1 MSSEADI
8 EKIVAQ
14 EQGLVFERF
23 DEDIAFALVG
33 HVRDAANAAGKGI
46 AVGVY
51 LWDRTL
57 CIGTTAGASSHN
69 LTWAERKVGTV
80 RLLHKSSYRLV
91 LERGDKPRLLE
102 PSWAADPASYAIAG
116 GAFPI
121 HVKGL
126 GFVGAISTSG
136 LPERDD
142 HGFGVAA
149 VCAALG
155 RDPADWMLRPA

>member
-1 MSSEADI
+1 MSIEGDI
-8 EKIVAQ
+8 EQIVEQ

-23 DEDIAFALVG
+23 DEDIAYGLVG
-33 HVRDAANAAGKGI
+33 HVRDAAKAAGKGI

-57 CIGTTAGASSHN
+57 CIGLTAGASSHN

>member
-1 MSSEADI
+1 VSSEADI

>member
-1 MSSEADI
+1 VSSEADI

-14 EQGLVFERF
+14 EQGLIFEKF

-57 CIGTTAGASSHN
+57 CIGLTAGASSHN

-121 HVKGL
+121 HVRGL

>member
-57 CIGTTAGASSHN
+57 CIGMTAGASSHN

-155 RDPADWMLRPA
+155 RDPAEWMLRPA

>member
-1 MSSEADI
+1 VSSEADI

-14 EQGLVFERF
+14 EQGLVFEKF

-57 CIGTTAGASSHN
+57 CIGMTAGASSHN

-116 GAFPI
+116 GAFPL

>member
-1 MSSEADI
+1 VSTETDI
-8 EKIVAQ
+8 AKIVAQ
-14 EQGLVFERF
+14 EQGLVFDRF
-23 DEDIAFALVG
+23 DEDMAYAIVG
-33 HVRDAANAAGKGI
+33 HVREAAKAAGKGI

-57 CIGTTAGASSHN
+57 CVGMTAGASSHN
-69 LTWAERKVGTV
+69 LIWAERKVGTV
-80 RLLHKSSYRLV
+80 LLLHKSSYRLV

-142 HGFGVAA
+142 HGYGVAA
-149 VCAALG
+149 VCAVLG
-155 RDPADWMLRPA
+155 RDPTDWMLASA

>member
-23 DEDIAFALVG
+23 DEDIAYRLVG

-57 CIGTTAGASSHN
+57 CIGMTAGASSHN

-155 RDPADWMLRPA
+155 RDPAEWMLRPA

>member
-57 CIGTTAGASSHN
+57 CIGMTAGASSHN

>member
-23 DEDIAFALVG
+23 DEDIAYRLVG

-57 CIGTTAGASSHN
+57 CIGMTAGASSHN
-69 LTWAERKVGTV
+69 ITWAERKVGTV

>member
-1 MSSEADI
+1 MSAESDI
-8 EKIVAQ
+8 QKIIAQ
-14 EQGLVFERF
+14 EQGLAFERF
-23 DEDIAFALVG
+23 DEDTAFAIG
-33 HVRDAANAAGKGI
+33 SHIRDAANAAGKGI
-46 AVGVY
+46 AYGVY

-57 CIGTTAGASSHN
+57 MSGMTKGASSHN
-69 LTWAERKVGTV
+69 GIWAERKVGTV

-102 PSWAADPASYAIAG
+102 PSWAADIKDYAIAG

-126 GFVGAISTSG
+126 GFVGAIAVSG

-142 HGFGVAA
+142 HGYGVAA
-149 VCAALG
+149 VCAVLG
-155 RDPADWMLRPA
+155 LDAKDWMLPTL

>member
-8 EKIVAQ
+8 EKIVEQ

-23 DEDIAFALVG
+23 DEDIAYRLVG

-57 CIGTTAGASSHN
+57 CIGMTAGASSHN
-69 LTWAERKVGTV
+69 ITWAERKVGTV

>member
-51 LWDRTL
+51 LWDRSL
-57 CIGTTAGASSHN
+57 CIGMTAGASSHN

>member
-14 EQGLVFERF
+14 EQGLIFEKF

-57 CIGTTAGASSHN
+57 CIGMTAGASSHN
-69 LTWAERKVGTV
+69 ITWAERKVGTV

>member
-1 MSSEADI
+1 VSSEADI

-23 DEDIAFALVG
+23 DEDIAYRLVG

-57 CIGTTAGASSHN
+57 CIGMTAGASSHN

-155 RDPADWMLRPA
+155 RDPAEWMLRPA

>member
-1 MSSEADI
+1 MSVQADI
-8 EKIVAQ
+8 DKIVAQ
-14 EQGLVFERF
+14 EQGLVFDSF
-23 DEDIAFALVG
+23 DEDMAHAMG
-33 HVRDAANAAGKGI
+33 SHVRDAARAAGKGI

-51 LWDRTL
+51 LWDRPLFVGMTK
-57 CIGTTAGASSHN
+57 GASLHN

-80 RLLHKSSYRLV
+80 RMLHKSSYRLV

-102 PSWAADPASYAIAG
+102 PQWAADPADYAIAG

-121 HVKGL
+121 NVRGL

-142 HGFGVAA
+142 HGYGVAA
-149 VCAALG
+149 ICAVLG
-155 RDPADWMLRPA
+155 KNPAEWMLAQA

>member
-1 MSSEADI
+1 MSIESDI
-8 EKIVAQ
+8 EQIVAQ
-14 EQGLVFERF
+14 EQGLVFDRF
-23 DEDIAFALVG
+23 DEDMAYGIVG
-33 HVRDAANAAGKGI
+33 HVRDAAKAVGKGI

-57 CIGTTAGASSHN
+57 CVGMTAGASAHN

-126 GFVGAISTSG
+126 GFVGAVSTSG
-136 LPERDD
+136 LSERDD

-155 RDPADWMLRPA
+155 RDPADWMLRSA